1 MGKAVNAMM
10 KVIHGIEGYT
20 NKVKISPWK
29 SKQRNLE
36 VLKYIK
42 GGK

>member
-1 MGKAVNAMM
+1 MGKAVNALM
-10 KVIHGIEGYT
+10 KVINGIEGSA

-29 SKQRNLE
+29 SKQPNLL

-42 GGK
+42 IDK